1 METQILKTKM
11 DIKEMGWESVEW
23 TYLAEDG
30 DKWQVVGFHKCGKF
44 LKQPTNCQFIP
55 RTVPWR

>member
-1 METQILKTKM
+1 M
-11 DIKEMGWESVEW
+11 DIKEMGWEGVEW
-23 TYLAEDG
+23 TYLAQDG